1 MIFSAV
7 FFLGLLDLVTSTGT
21 LYERV
26 SGDQGKSVIPFK
38 WFHQC
43 NLKKDCQFVGVPV
56 NNVVGKAYLA
66 VTLQELQSINGKLR
80 IWQKV
85 PKEEQKEETKEEPEE
100 EPSVG
105 NMVQSTRQPTIQTTQ
120 PSAIATTNSGCSV
133 KSERNI
139 FAFLQNSY
147 KFQLIEQR

>member
-1 MIFSAV
+1 M
-7 FFLGLLDLVTSTGT
+7 
-21 LYERV
+21 
-26 SGDQGKSVIPFK
+26 
-38 WFHQC
+38 
-43 NLKKDCQFVGVPV
+43 
-56 NNVVGKAYLA
+56 A

-85 PKEEQKEETKEEPEE
+85 PKEEQKEEPKEEPEEEPEE
-100 EPSVG
+100 EPSVE
-105 NMVQSTRQPTIQTTQ
+105 NIVQSTQQPTIQTTQ

-139 FAFLQNSY
+139 FEFLQNSY